1 MAETTPRARLLE
13 LLSQANS
20 TTGRADTT
28 IAAAINTLRDG
39 YGQGGPTY
47 NLQEQKTVRYAENG
61 TYIASPDAGFDA
73 VKRVNVEVDVPAP
86 APKLQNKSV
95 SPTEAQQEISAD
107 ASYDGLDNVTVEA
120 IPSGYI
126 GSGVARQDA
135 SGNTILNATTK
146 NKSFPAGYYANAHG
160 AQHSTVDVPN
170 PTITVNASG
179 LITAS
184 GSWTAG
190 FTEDTSYSGTKQL
203 ATKAGTTITPTKSIQ
218 TAISSGTYATGDIKI
233 NAIPSEYIIPS
244 GSERKTEN
252 GTYDVTN
259 LAELI
264 VAVSGGGGGLP
275 EGIEAIATGT
285 YEVAS
290 AFTTTRQTV
299 THNLGVVPDL
309 VIFWHD
315 GNIATT
321 YSMLAAIRFGQ
332 WGWRGSAYTSWY
344 FYHGNSTTT
353 ASAANSNNANYG
365 VGNLTASTFT
375 IQSHSSSY
383 YWRAGTYKWMAIKFS

>member
-1 MAETTPRARLLE
+1 MAETTPRTRLLE

-20 TTGRADTT
+20 TTGRADPT

-61 TYIASPDAGFDA
+61 TYIASPDAGYDA

-95 SPTEAQQEISAD
+95 SPTEARQEINAD
-107 ASYDGLDNVTVEA
+107 ASYDGLDSVTVEA

-146 NKSFPAGYYANAHG
+146 NKSFPAGYYESAHG
-160 AQHSTVDVPN
+160 AQHSTVDIPN

-190 FTEDTSYSGTKQL
+190 FTEDTTYSGTKQL
-203 ATKAGTTITPTKSIQ
+203 ATKAGTTITPTKSTQ

-233 NAIPSEYIIPS
+233 NAIPSEYIVPT
-244 GSERKTEN
+244 GSETKTQN

-259 LAELI
+259 LAQLI
-264 VAVSGGGGGLP
+264 VNVSGGGGLP
-275 EGIEAIATGT
+275 AGIAAFDFGN
-285 YEVAS
+285 VVVSS
-290 AFTTTRQTV
+290 AFTTTRQTFS
-299 THNLGVVPDL
+299 HNLGVTPDF
-309 VIFWHD
+309 VMVYATA
-315 GNIATT
+315 NIATT
-321 YSMLAAIRFGQ
+321 YSMLWAM
-332 WGWRGSAYTSWY
+332 RGSFLGYRSSAYNN
-344 FYHGNSTTT
+344 FMCYHGNSTTT
-353 ASAANSNNANYG
+353 ATVTNSNSTTYG
-365 VGNLTASTFT
+365 VSNMTATTF
-375 IQSHSSSY
+375 QLASSSSSY
-383 YWRAGTYKWMAIKFS
+383 YWRAGTYKYIALKFS

>member
-1 MAETTPRARLLE
+1 MAETTPRTRLLE

-20 TTGRADTT
+20 TTGRADPT

-61 TYIASPDAGFDA
+61 TYIASPDAGYDA
-73 VKRVNVEVDVPAP
+73 VKRVSVEVDVPAP

-95 SPTEAQQEISAD
+95 SPTEARQEINAD
-107 ASYDGLDNVTVEA
+107 ASYDGLDSVTVEA

-146 NKSFPAGYYANAHG
+146 NKSFPAGYYESAHG
-160 AQHSTVDVPN
+160 AQHSTVDIPN

-203 ATKAGTTITPTKSIQ
+203 ATKAGTTITPTKSSQ

-233 NAIPSEYIIPS
+233 NAIPSEYIVPT
-244 GSERKTEN
+244 GSETKTQN

-259 LAELI
+259 LAQLI
-264 VAVSGGGGGLP
+264 VNVSGGGGVPAGYS
-275 EGIEAIATGT
+275 AIDLGEIKISTQ
-285 YEVAS
+285 
-290 AFTTTRQTV
+290 FTTSRQTFN
-299 THNLGVVPDL
+299 HKLGVVPDV
-309 VIFWHD
+309 VIVMAN
-315 GNIATT
+315 GNVAQT
-321 YSMLAAIRFGQ
+321 YSMLIAIG
-332 WGWRGSAYTSWY
+332 GSKVNYRGGNYLNHLA
-344 FYHGNSTTT
+344 YHGNSSTTVT
-353 ASAANSNNANYG
+353 WTNANSTSYG
-365 VGNLTASTFT
+365 VSNFTATTF
-375 IQSHSSSY
+375 QLASSSSSY
-383 YWRAGTYKWMAIKFS
+383 YWRAGTYKYIALKFS